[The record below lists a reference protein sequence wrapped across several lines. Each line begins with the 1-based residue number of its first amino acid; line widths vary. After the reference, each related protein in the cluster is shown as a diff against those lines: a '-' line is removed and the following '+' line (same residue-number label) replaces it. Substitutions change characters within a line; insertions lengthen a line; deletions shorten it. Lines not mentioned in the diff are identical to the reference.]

1 MTVKARR
8 NTVAG
13 AKVRRLIPHLFCIM
27 FRGVPAR
34 ISRSLDPNPSTLFL
48 DLVTTISNRDQ
59 LSLDDQNRHFRT
71 DHLQADLGG
80 RSARGG
86 MVTLSAQVFKF
97 VFSTVATIVL
107 ARLLTPEDYGLIGM
121 VAILINFVGMF
132 QYLGLSTAT
141 VKWAELNHRQVSTL
155 FWINMG
161 LSAAIMLITIAS
173 GPLLAWFYK
182 EPRLIGI
189 TIGYGITILLTGL
202 AIQHEAILT
211 RQMRFTAIVVVEVV
225 SLLIGF
231 IAAVIAA
238 WYGAGYWALVLNQMV
253 MTITLVIG
261 VWIVCRWRPGL
272 PARGIGVR
280 SMLSYGGNL
289 TGFNIMTFFSRNLDN
304 ALIGKFW
311 GPYQLGIYSRAYQM
325 LLMPMQQ
332 INAPLAAVAIPALSR
347 LADSP
352 ERYRA
357 AYLKI
362 LEKVVM
368 VTMPLAALMIATS
381 DWMVLLLLGPQWRE
395 TGRIFM
401 LLGIAAMI
409 QPVTKTAWWLF
420 STQGRT
426 RELFHWGLMGGAIA
440 IISIVAGLPWG
451 ATGVAASYA
460 VADLCIATPLLFWYV
475 GRRGPVRT
483 SDFYRTIAP
492 VSAACICSLAILFL
506 CRPWLAAVPSLIARL
521 SIAFGITVAVSLLV
535 LSALPAGRL
544 AMLSL
549 KETLLLLL
557 KRNRTVAEPAK

>member
-1 MTVKARR
+1 M
-8 NTVAG
+8 
-13 AKVRRLIPHLFCIM
+13 
-27 FRGVPAR
+27 
-34 ISRSLDPNPSTLFL
+34 NP
-48 DLVTTISNRDQ
+48 VTSKQQQPVIADE
-59 LSLDDQNRHFRT
+59 NRHFQT
-71 DHLQADLGG
+71 DHLQGDLAG

-86 MVTLSAQVFKF
+86 AVTMTAQGFKF
-97 VFSTVATIVL
+97 VFSMVATIVL

-141 VKWAELNHRQVSTL
+141 VKWSELNHQQVSTL
-155 FWINMG
+155 FWVNMF
-161 LSAAIMLITIAS
+161 LSVAIMLITIAS

-189 TIGYGITILLTGL
+189 TAGYGVTILFAGL

-225 SLLIGF
+225 ALLSGF
-231 IAAVIAA
+231 VSAVIAA
-238 WYGAGYWALVLNQMV
+238 SHGAGYWSLVLNQLV
-253 MTITLVIG
+253 MTLVLVVG
-261 VWIVCRWRPGL
+261 VWTVCRWRPGL
-272 PARGIGVR
+272 PARGVGLR

-289 TGFNIMTFFSRNLDN
+289 TGFNVMTFFSRNLDN

-311 GPYQLGIYSRAYQM
+311 GPYQLGVYSRAYQM

-332 INAPLAAVAIPALSR
+332 INAPLAAVAVPALSR
-347 LADSP
+347 LADEP
-352 ERYRA
+352 ERYRG

-362 LEKVVM
+362 LEKIVM
-368 VTMPLAALMIATS
+368 ITMPLGALMIATS
-381 DWMVLLLLGPQWRE
+381 DWMVLVLLGPQWRE

-440 IISIVAGLPWG
+440 IISIIAGLPWG

-483 SDFYRTIAP
+483 IDFYRTIAP
-492 VSAACICSLAILFL
+492 VAAASLCSLATLFL
-506 CRPWLAAVPSLIARL
+506 CRLWLNAVPILFVRL
-521 SIAFGITVAVSLLV
+521 SVAFGITVAVSLLV
-535 LSALPAGRL
+535 LSALPAGRV
-544 AMLSL
+544 AMRSL
-549 KETLLLLL
+549 TETLLLLL
-557 KRNRTVAEPAK
+557 KRNRPSIAEPAK

>member
-1 MTVKARR
+1 M
-8 NTVAG
+8 N
-13 AKVRRLIPHLFCIM
+13 
-27 FRGVPAR
+27 PAT
-34 ISRSLDPNPSTLFL
+34 SKQQPPLMADE
-48 DLVTTISNRDQ
+48 
-59 LSLDDQNRHFRT
+59 NRHFRT
-71 DHLQADLGG
+71 DHLQGDLAG

-86 MVTLSAQVFKF
+86 AVTMGAQVFKF
-97 VFSTVATIVL
+97 VFSTTATIVL

-121 VAILINFVGMF
+121 VAILINFVSMF

-141 VKWAELNHRQVSTL
+141 VKWSELNHQQVSTL
-155 FWINMG
+155 FWVNMF
-161 LSAAIMLITIAS
+161 LSAAIMLITIGS

-189 TIGYGITILLTGL
+189 TAGYGITILFAGL

-211 RQMRFTAIVVVEVV
+211 RQMRFTAIVVVEVIALLSGFV
-225 SLLIGF
+225 S
-231 IAAVIAA
+231 AVVAA
-238 WYGAGYWALVLNQMV
+238 WYGAGYWSLVLNQLV
-253 MTITLVIG
+253 MTLVTVVG
-261 VWIVCRWRPGL
+261 VWAACRWRPGL
-272 PARGIGVR
+272 PARGIGLR

-289 TGFNIMTFFSRNLDN
+289 TGFNAMTFFSRNLDN

-311 GPYQLGIYSRAYQM
+311 GPYQLGVYSRAYQM

-332 INAPLAAVAIPALSR
+332 INAPLAAVAVPALSR
-347 LADSP
+347 LADEP

-362 LEKVVM
+362 LEKIVM
-368 VTMPLAALMIATS
+368 ITMPLGALMIATS

-409 QPVTKTAWWLF
+409 QPVTKTASWLF

-426 RELFHWGLMGGAIA
+426 RELFHWGLLGGAIA
-440 IISIVAGLPWG
+440 IVSIVAGLPWG

-483 SDFYRTIAP
+483 IDFYRAIAP
-492 VSAACICSLAILFL
+492 VVAASVCSLATLLI
-506 CRPWLAAVPSLIARL
+506 CRPWLTALPSLLGRL
-521 SIAFGITVAVSLLV
+521 SVAFGITVAVSLLV

-544 AMLSL
+544 AMRSL
-549 KETLLLLL
+549 TETLMLLL
-557 KRNRTVAEPAK
+557 KRNRNSVAEPAK

>member
-1 MTVKARR
+1 M
-8 NTVAG
+8 
-13 AKVRRLIPHLFCIM
+13 
-27 FRGVPAR
+27 
-34 ISRSLDPNPSTLFL
+34 
-48 DLVTTISNRDQ
+48 
-59 LSLDDQNRHFRT
+59 SLDDPNRHFRT

-107 ARLLTPEDYGLIGM
+107 ARLLTPDDYGLIGM
-121 VAILINFVGMF
+121 VAILVNFVGMF

-141 VKWAELNHRQVSTL
+141 VKWAELNHQQVSTL

-161 LSAAIMLITIAS
+161 LSTAIMLITIAS
-173 GPLLAWFYK
+173 GPLLAWFYN

-189 TIGYGITILLTGL
+189 TTGYGITMLLTGL

-211 RQMRFTAIVVVEVV
+211 RQMRFTAIVVVELFA
-225 SLLIGF
+225 LLIGF
-231 IAAVIAA
+231 GSAVVAA
-238 WYGAGYWALVLNQMV
+238 WYGAGYWSLVLNQMV
-253 MTITLVIG
+253 MTLILVIG
-261 VWIVCRWRPGL
+261 VWAVCRWRPGL
-272 PARGIGVR
+272 PARGIGIGA
-280 SMLSYGGNL
+280 MLSYGGNL

-311 GPYQLGIYSRAYQM
+311 GPHQLGIYSRAYQM

-362 LEKVVM
+362 LEKIVM

-381 DWMVLLLLGPQWRE
+381 DWMVLLLLGPQWRQ

-440 IISIVAGLPWG
+440 IVSIVAGLPWG

-483 SDFYRTIAP
+483 ADFYRTIAP
-492 VSAACICSLAILFL
+492 VSGACVCLLATLFL
-506 CRPWLAAVPSLIARL
+506 CRPWLSVVPNLIARL
-521 SIAFGITVAVSLLV
+521 SIAFGITVVVSLLV

-557 KRNRTVAEPAK
+557 KRNRAVAEAAK

>member
-1 MTVKARR
+1 MNSQEISQFFT
-8 NTVAG
+8 
-13 AKVRRLIPHLFCIM
+13 KVRRLVTVLFCIM
-27 FRGVPAR
+27 FRGAPAR
-34 ISRSLDPNPSTLFL
+34 YPAHSNLTLLSFFL

-59 LSLDDQNRHFRT
+59 LSLDDPNRHFRT

-107 ARLLTPEDYGLIGM
+107 ARLLTPDDYGLIGM
-121 VAILINFVGMF
+121 VAILVNFVGMF

-141 VKWAELNHRQVSTL
+141 VKWAELNHQQVSTL

-161 LSAAIMLITIAS
+161 LSTAIMLITIAS

-189 TIGYGITILLTGL
+189 TAGYGITMLLTGL

-225 SLLIGF
+225 ALLIGF
-231 IAAVIAA
+231 VSAIVAA

-253 MTITLVIG
+253 MTLILVIG
-261 VWIVCRWRPGL
+261 LWAVCRWRPGL
-272 PARGIGVR
+272 PARGIGIR

-311 GPYQLGIYSRAYQM
+311 GPHQLGIYSRAYQM

-362 LEKVVM
+362 LEKIVM

-381 DWMVLLLLGPQWRE
+381 DWMVLILLGPQWRE

-440 IISIVAGLPWG
+440 IVSIVAGLPWG

-483 SDFYRTIAP
+483 ADFYRTIAP
-492 VSAACICSLAILFL
+492 VSAASVCSLAALFL
-506 CRPWLAAVPSLIARL
+506 CRPWLSVVPSLIARL
-521 SIAFGITVAVSLLV
+521 SIAFGMTVVVSLLV

-549 KETLLLLL
+549 KETFLLLL